1 MQKGY
6 KTDED
11 KKVKRLYHQR
21 YRTEWEKYP
30 ELSSWLAS
38 SNDGYSAHCKI
49 CDINVLARLASIKQ
63 HLVTRK
69 HQESSK
75 YHNILAKNMVK
86 GELDKDEHDPHLEA
100 SIISSKAKSK
110 AKSKAYPRQK
120 PRSKMLQK
128 IKNEMKVESMEEE
141 EEEEEEDE
149 IASNDSILDDLLRTD
164 QPYQEQEF
172 VVENEFL
179 EVQQHETDLQDQEV
193 VYEEEMMQLKPEDP
207 EINNE
212 FQVDAM
218 TEDTIISEFDLFGK
232 SLALQLN
239 NMDLEDALMCQER
252 LQMVL
257 TEFRLK
263 VLKRKKDQ
271 ARSS

>member
-1 MQKGY
+1 MLKTY
-6 KTDED
+6 KTEDD

-30 ELSSWLAS
+30 EFSSWLAS

-49 CDINVLARLASIKQ
+49 CDVNVLARLASIKQ
-63 HLVTRK
+63 HLATRK
-69 HQESSK
+69 HQ
-75 YHNILAKNMVK
+75 NMIK
-86 GELDKDEHDPHLEA
+86 GELSKDEHDPDLEA
-100 SIISSKAKSK
+100 SIIPTKPKPK
-110 AKSKAYPRQK
+110 PKPKPYPNQK
-120 PRSKMLQK
+120 PRSKLLTK
-128 IKNEMKVESMEEE
+128 IKNEAKVESM
-141 EEEEEEDE
+141 EEEEDE

-179 EVQQHETDLQDQEV
+179 EEQQQETDLQDQEV
-193 VYEEEMMQLKPEDP
+193 VYEEEMIHLKTDDP

-218 TEDTIISEFDLFGK
+218 SDDAIISEFDLFGK

-252 LQMVL
+252 LQVVL

-263 VLKRKKDQ
+263 VLKRKRELK
-271 ARSS
+271 RSS